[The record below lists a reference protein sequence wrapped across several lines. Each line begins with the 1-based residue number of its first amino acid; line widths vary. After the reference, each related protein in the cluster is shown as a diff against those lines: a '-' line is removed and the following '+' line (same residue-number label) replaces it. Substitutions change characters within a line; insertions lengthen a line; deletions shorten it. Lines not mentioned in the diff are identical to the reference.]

1 MIEKLAVI
9 ALIFLN
15 QLNVLSEGH
24 NSFSFLEWSV
34 KKSPIQSVF
43 DLRNENWLHSVSS
56 FNLENVL
63 KPLPHR
69 IGGVSD
75 FNVNAKSALVL
86 DAGTNTVLYSK
97 NSDKELPIAS
107 LTKIMTAL
115 VILEKVDLN
124 DTVVVSEKAVS
135 VEGRK
140 NGIVAG
146 EKIRAG
152 DLLKMMLIESNN
164 IAAVSLAEYSAGGIQ
179 EFVELMNKKAEI
191 LGLKNTIF
199 YSPTGLDR
207 EGENNHSTAYEVA
220 QLVNYALEKPLI
232 WDILKIQNSNLSSI
246 DGKTKHRI
254 KNTNLLLGKMENV
267 IGGKT
272 GFTDEAGECLTLV
285 VEDPPK
291 KHKIISVVLNADDRF
306 LETEKL
312 VEWTFDSYR
321 W

>member
-285 VEDPPK
+285 VEDPSK